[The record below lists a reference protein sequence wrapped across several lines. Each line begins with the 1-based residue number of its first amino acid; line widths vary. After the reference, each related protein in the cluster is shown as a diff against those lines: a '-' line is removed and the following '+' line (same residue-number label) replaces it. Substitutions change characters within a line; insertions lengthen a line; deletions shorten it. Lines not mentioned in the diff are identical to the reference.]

1 MQQRHSIE
9 GMQGGS
15 RSMQTGMLRHR
26 EISATRLNQ
35 LRGQV
40 RLTLFLPQQ
49 QLREVLVA
57 VHSVSC

>member
-1 MQQRHSIE
+1 MQQRHNIDVV
-9 GMQGGS
+9 QGGW
-15 RSMQTGMLRHR
+15 RSMQIGMLRHR
-26 EISATRLNQ
+26 EISATGFNQ

-40 RLTLFLPQQ
+40 RLNLFLPQQ